1 MMTFPIYWKN
11 KIVPNHQPAIVNNVM
26 LMIIGHGKLPISHD
40 SWNGLPSG
48 KHTNIAMENH
58 IF

>member
-1 MMTFPIYWKN
+1 
-11 KIVPNHQPAIVNNVM
+11 
-26 LMIIGHGKLPISHD
+26 MIIGHGKLPISHD

-58 IF
+58 IFSGQINYFYGTIQ